1 MKLFLRILQY
11 AKPIEKYAIP
21 YFFFVLI
28 YAVFNMFNF
37 VLIIPILDTLFNGV
51 DAAAAQALV
60 EAPKFAFSA
69 KFIQSYIHYTLM
81 RFYGDGSFTVQD
93 VLVAL
98 SLIII
103 GTMFISNLFRFLAQK
118 VMANFKIRML
128 QRMRDALFTNIMQL
142 NVRFFTNERKGDVLS
157 KLTTDITIVQNT
169 ATNAL
174 QVLFREPMLIIAYF
188 GALIYISWQ
197 LTLFT
202 LLFMPITAWA
212 IGSVVKKLRHY
223 SHRAQGSLGGM
234 LSISEEALSGM
245 KVIKSY
251 GITNYIVDKFKGEDE
266 NYSRVLRKIEI
277 RQQLAS
283 PMSEFLGVASI
294 SVILIYGGGLV
305 SDGSLQASSFMAYIA
320 MFSQVTRPMRSF
332 VDSISG
338 IHQGLAAGE
347 RVMELMDMKPEIQDR
362 SDAPVLKSFKE
373 SLKFENIHFSYET
386 KEIIKGISLEIK
398 KGESIAL
405 VGASG
410 SGKSTIADLVSR
422 FYDVDRGSITIDGV
436 DIREYNLSDLRSV
449 VGTVSQDVLLFNDT
463 IEQNIRL
470 GRLDA
475 TLDEIV
481 AAAKVANAHGFIQ
494 ESESGYQTNIGD
506 RGVKLSGGQRQRL
519 SIARAVLKNPDI
531 LILDEATSA
540 LDTQSEKLVQ
550 EALDS
555 LLENRTSII
564 VAHRLSTI
572 QNVDRIYVIDEGQ
585 IVESGTHKELIEH
598 NGYYKRLIDMQKL

>member
-11 AKPIEKYAIP
+11 GKPIEKYAIP

-51 DAAAAQALV
+51 DVAAGAVTKAPEFALSTDFLQAYL
-60 EAPKFAFSA
+60 
-69 KFIQSYIHYTLM
+69 HYLLM
-81 RFYGDGSFTVQD
+81 KYYGQGALTIQD
-93 VLVAL
+93 VLIAL
-98 SLIII
+98 SIMIIL
-103 GTMFISNLFRFLAQK
+103 TMFISNLFRFLAQK

-128 QRMRDALFTNIMQL
+128 QRMRDSLFSNIMQL
-142 NVRFFTNERKGDVLS
+142 NVRFFTNERKGEILS
-157 KLTTDITIVQNT
+157 KLTSDITIVQST

-174 QVLFREPMLIIAYF
+174 QVLFREPMLVIAYF
-188 GALIYISWQ
+188 WALIAISWQ

-202 LLFMPITAWA
+202 LLFMPVTAWA
-212 IGSVVKKLRHY
+212 IGTVVKKLRHY
-223 SHRAQGSLGGM
+223 SHRAQGSLGDM
-234 LSISEEALSGM
+234 LSISEEAFSGM

-251 GITNYIVDKFKGEDE
+251 GITNYIIDKYKNEDSA
-266 NYSRVLRKIEI
+266 YSKVMRKIEI

-294 SVILIYGGGLV
+294 SVILVYGGGLV
-305 SDGSLQASSFMAYIA
+305 SSGALQASAFMAYIA

-332 VDSISG
+332 VDSLSG

-347 RVMELMDMKPEIQDR
+347 RVMELMDMKPEIQDKP
-362 SDAPVLKSFKE
+362 DAPVLTSFKE
-373 SLKFENIHFSYET
+373 SLRFEDVHFSYET
-386 KEIIKGISLEIK
+386 KEIIKGISFEVK
-398 KGESIAL
+398 RGESIAL

-422 FYDVDRGSITIDGV
+422 FYDVDKGRIVIDGT
-436 DIREYNLSDLRSV
+436 DIREYNLSALRSV

-475 TLDEIV
+475 TEEDIIK
-481 AAAKVANAHGFIQ
+481 AAKVANAHDFIM
-494 ESESGYQTNIGD
+494 ETENGYQTNIGD

-572 QNVDRIYVIDEGQ
+572 QNVNKIYVIDDGK
-585 IVESGTHKELIEH
+585 IVESGSHSQLIEQ
-598 NGYYKRLIDMQKL
+598 NGYYKKLIDMQKL

>member
-37 VLIIPILDTLFNGV
+37 VLIIPILDTLFNGI
-51 DAAAAQALV
+51 DATAAV
-60 EAPKFAFSA
+60 VTTAPKFAFSTD
-69 KFIQSYIHYTLM
+69 FIQAYIHYLLM
-81 RFYGDGSFTVQD
+81 KYYGQGLLTVQD

-98 SLIII
+98 SIII
-103 GTMFISNLFRFLAQK
+103 IVTMFISNLFRFLAQK

-128 QRMRDALFTNIMQL
+128 QRMRDSLFSNIMQL

-157 KLTTDITIVQNT
+157 KLTSDINIVQST

-188 GALIYISWQ
+188 FALIYISWQ

-202 LLFMPITAWA
+202 LVFMPITAWA

-223 SHRAQGSLGGM
+223 SHRAQGSLGDM

-251 GITNYIVDKFKGEDE
+251 GITDYIISKFKKEDDS
-266 NYSRVLRKIEI
+266 YSRVMRKIEI

-305 SDGSLQASSFMAYIA
+305 SDGVLQASSFMAYIA
-320 MFSQVTRPMRSF
+320 MFSQITRPMRSF

-347 RVMELMDMKPEIQDR
+347 RVMELMDMKPEIKDKE
-362 SDAPVLKSFKE
+362 DAPVLTSFTD
-373 SLKFENIHFSYET
+373 SLKFEDIHFSYET
-386 KEIIKGISLEIK
+386 REIIKGISFEVK

-422 FYDVDRGSITIDGV
+422 FYDVDQGRIVMDGK
-436 DIREYNLSDLRSV
+436 DIREYNLSALRSV
-449 VGTVSQDVLLFNDT
+449 VGTVSQEVLLFNDT

-475 TLDEIV
+475 TLEEVI
-481 AAAKVANAHGFIQ
+481 AAAKVANAHDFIM
-494 ESESGYQTNIGD
+494 ETEEGYQTNIGD

-572 QNVDRIYVIDEGQ
+572 QNVDHIYVVDDGK
-585 IVESGTHKELIEH
+585 IVESGTHAQLIEQK
-598 NGYYKRLIDMQKL
+598 GYYKRLIDMQKL